1 VSPKHVLDDRQTE
14 AGATP
19 RSGIFHI
26 NSVKA
31 FRYSIKVLFG
41 YS

>member
-1 VSPKHVLDDRQTE
+1 VLDDGQAE
-14 AGATP
+14 AGATS
-19 RSGIFHI
+19 RSGVFHI